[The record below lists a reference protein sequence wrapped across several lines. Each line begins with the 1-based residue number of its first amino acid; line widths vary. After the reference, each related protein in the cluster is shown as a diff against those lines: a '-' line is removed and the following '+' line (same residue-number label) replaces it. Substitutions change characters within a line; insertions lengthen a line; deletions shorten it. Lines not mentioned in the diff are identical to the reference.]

1 MKTFEFNLTKEE
13 AQQLAT
19 LSPDFARKVVDLLFQ
34 FDSEGTR
41 FNYERKVRDMILQ
54 AGGNK
59 IQAIKSF
66 RAFFGECP
74 NLISEYAKGLHPE
87 ISWLSVSGSSI
98 GLAFAKREVER
109 IAESVTPYPF
119 ARYYC

>member
-13 AQQLAT
+13 AQQLAA

-34 FDSEGTR
+34 FNSEGTR

-74 NLISEYAKGLHPE
+74 DLISEYAKGLYPE
-87 ISWLSVSGSSI
+87 ITWFSGSSI

-109 IAESVTPYPF
+109 IAESITPYPF